1 MLKGVDLYQL
11 LVDIL
16 SHYFLY
22 EYCNDNEP
30 FFEKTNS
37 FNNFLQ
43 IVDRFV
49 NSERRIIIDNK
60 SKDFDYIKLYEF

>member
-11 LVDIL
+11 LADIL

-22 EYCNDNEP
+22 EFVTDNET
-30 FFEKTNS
+30 FFEKVNS

-43 IVDRFV
+43 IVQQFI
-49 NSERRIIIDNK
+49 NS
-60 SKDFDYIKLYEF
+60 